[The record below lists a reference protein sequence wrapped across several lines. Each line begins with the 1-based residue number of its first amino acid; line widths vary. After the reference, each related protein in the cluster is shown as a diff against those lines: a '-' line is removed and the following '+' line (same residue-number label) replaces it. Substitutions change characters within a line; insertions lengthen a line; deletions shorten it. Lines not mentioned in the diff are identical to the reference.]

1 MTSGRFFAATRSKDL
16 EAVYAEIDSVER
28 TTRPLPP
35 RIRET
40 ARAEPLLAAAGA
52 LLLLEIAIARVW
64 RRRLP

>member
-1 MTSGRFFAATRSKDL
+1 MYRVLQVGMKIQQRA
-16 EAVYAEIDSVER
+16 
-28 TTRPLPP
+28 TRPLPP
-35 RIRET
+35 RIRES